1 MRVVWVWGCCVWARG
16 AWELRLKRSSHLPV
30 RSAGDGPD
38 TVKTAET
45 DGATAVRSTGMCEPA
60 AFDGRQQ
67 LTAPAPDLTAVALES
82 SAMFNF

>member
-1 MRVVWVWGCCVWARG
+1 M
-16 AWELRLKRSSHLPV
+16 LKETVQLPTCDFISERNSHLPV

-45 DGATAVRSTGMCEPA
+45 DGATAVRSPGMCEPGA
-60 AFDGRQQ
+60 SDGPQQ

-82 SAMFNF
+82 STMFNF

>member
-1 MRVVWVWGCCVWARG
+1 MSI
-16 AWELRLKRSSHLPV
+16 KRSSHLPV

>member
-1 MRVVWVWGCCVWARG
+1 MHIYLEYFKGTFS
-16 AWELRLKRSSHLPV
+16 LKRSSHLPV

-38 TVKTAET
+38 TVKTAES